1 MLQATN
7 VVGAG
12 HYEEDIT
19 VMALLTR
26 GTKRLAEGEFNVNVT
41 NVYVKC
47 VLDEV
52 SVRANEGVSTP
63 TVGAADY
70 IL

>member
-1 MLQATN
+1 
-7 VVGAG
+7 
-12 HYEEDIT
+12 
-19 VMALLTR
+19 MALLTR
-26 GTKRLAEGEFNVNVT
+26 GTKRLTEGEFNVNVT

-47 VLDEV
+47 VLDEE